1 MNSSFFPYSLLPRA
15 LWHIRLDA
23 LIAWTTALSRSQVSA
38 VTAVA
43 IAVAGVADSATG
55 DALWFGP
62 IYLLIV
68 CMPAWTLGWR
78 EAALTSAA
86 CVAVSL
92 AANGLHAY
100 PLGQTAIAW
109 NMAMRILAVTII
121 IVLMSGMR
129 RSHDHEW
136 NRARS
141 DPLTGLVNQQAFY
154 ECAGAAARHR
164 AWGIL
169 AYVDLD
175 GFKQINDRHG
185 HAAGD
190 EALRAFASGVRDF
203 IRSDDVFARIG
214 GDEFLLFL
222 PVNSEAEGY
231 RLAKTLHL
239 RMNCLQTPFALG
251 CSVGAL
257 VLNLSETGVDKA
269 NVGVADRLMY
279 QAKKEGGAIRIGTV
293 GMREGGDWKAPAAAS
308 NRAGVEQRFERPAP
322 PEVLLETLR
331 RGPDPLRG
339 RGEQTGAGFAI
350 GERTVS

>member
-1 MNSSFFPYSLLPRA
+1 M
-15 LWHIRLDA
+15 
-23 LIAWTTALSRSQVSA
+23 TAA
-38 VTAVA
+38 A
-43 IAVAGVADSATG
+43 IVVVGLADGATG
-55 DALWFGP
+55 NALWFGP

-92 AANGLHAY
+92 AANGLEAY

-121 IVLMSGMR
+121 IVLMSGTR
-129 RSHDHEW
+129 RSHDREW

-141 DPLTGLVNQQAFY
+141 DPLTGLVNEQAFY
-154 ECAGAAARHR
+154 DNAGAAARQR

-190 EALRAFASGVRDF
+190 EALRDFASGVRGL
-203 IRSDDVFARIG
+203 IRSSDVFARVG
-214 GDEFLLFL
+214 GDEFLLFV
-222 PVNSEAEGY
+222 PVDSEAEGY

-239 RMNCLQTPFALG
+239 QMNCMQTPFALG
-251 CSVGAL
+251 CSIGAL
-257 VLNLSETGVDKA
+257 VLNLSETAVDKA
-269 NVGVADRLMY
+269 HVGVADQLMY
-279 QAKKEGGAIRIGTV
+279 RAKNEGGAIWIRTPGV
-293 GMREGGDWKAPAAAS
+293 PEGGDWTARAAGCDHRDRVS
-308 NRAGVEQRFERPAP
+308 LIPVSTVLHCRP
-322 PEVLLETLR
+322 
-331 RGPDPLRG
+331 
-339 RGEQTGAGFAI
+339 
-350 GERTVS
+350 S